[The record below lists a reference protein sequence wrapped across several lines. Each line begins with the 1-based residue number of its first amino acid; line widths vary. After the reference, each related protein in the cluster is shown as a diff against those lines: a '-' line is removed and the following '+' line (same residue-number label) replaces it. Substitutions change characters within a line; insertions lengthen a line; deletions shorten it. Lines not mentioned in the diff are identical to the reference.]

1 MSANARAASRIA
13 SAEPVWTGMAPL
25 AQVLAAQGRPERT
38 LLHAGPPFS
47 SRSAVPQPVR
57 NSAVQSI
64 LFEGW
69 ADSAAAAAELFD
81 SPAVNFEP
89 AQDNDCLVPLAG
101 IISPSMQLHVVTDPA
116 SGGVHYAVLNEGM
129 RHCLRVGVLEPGLL
143 EHQRWLHGPFAGWVA
158 ERLAARGPI
167 HLLPLL
173 ARSLADGDDGHN
185 RTIAG
190 SALIAAEL
198 LRDDLSV
205 FGPEAGTF
213 LAECPPFA
221 LNLWMA
227 AAALSLRAAE
237 GVDGS
242 DAVTRA
248 GGNGID
254 FGFQTA
260 AEPGRWRTAAGTPP
274 RGPIADEYRGLP
286 VLGAIGD
293 SAVVDFFGLGGAAL
307 RHAPLT
313 LKGLG
318 GFAPEGVLDRPG
330 MLMEVEHPRLPIRTG
345 VSATRIT
352 EAGVA
357 PVVLLGMIEGQGLEG
372 RIGGGA
378 FEPSLAAFGYSLSE
392 QAS

>member
-1 MSANARAASRIA
+1 MSANAKAAALIGSV
-13 SAEPVWTGMAPL
+13 EPVWTGMVPL
-25 AQVLAAQGRPERT
+25 AQVLAARGRPERT

-47 SRSAVPQPVR
+47 SRSTVPQPVR
-57 NSAVQSI
+57 NSVVQSI

-69 ADSAAAAAELFD
+69 ADTLEAAAELFD
-81 SPAVNFEP
+81 SQAVAFEP

-101 IISPSMQLHVVTDPA
+101 VISPSMRLHVVTDPA
-116 SGGVHYAVLNEGM
+116 TGCVQYAVLNEGL
-129 RHCLRVGVLEPGLL
+129 RRCLRVGVVEPGLV
-143 EHQRWLHGPFAGWVA
+143 EHQHWLHGPFARWLA
-158 ERLAARGPI
+158 ERLAAQGPLD
-167 HLLPLL
+167 LLPLL
-173 ARSLADGDDGHN
+173 ARSLAEGDDGHS
-185 RTIAG
+185 RTMAG

-198 LRDDLSV
+198 LRDDESA
-205 FGPEAGTF
+205 FRPQAETF
-213 LAECPPFA
+213 LAGCLPFA

-227 AAALSLRAAE
+227 VAALSLRAAE

-260 AEPGRWRTAAGTPP
+260 AEPGRWRTMAGTPP

-307 RHAPLT
+307 RHAPAT
-313 LKGLG
+313 LDGLG
-318 GFAPEGVLDRPG
+318 SFAPEGVLDRPG
-330 MLMEVEHPRLPIRTG
+330 ALMEAEHPRLPIRTG
-345 VSATRIT
+345 VSATRIA

-378 FEPSLAAFGYSLSE
+378 FEPSLAAFRYSLSE
-392 QAS
+392 QVS